1 MKGQNRQS
9 GSALFASILL
19 GAVVVVV
26 ASPVHA
32 QTLEQFYKGKN
43 INLIIGYS
51 AGGGYDVYARLLAR
65 HLGKHIPGTPTIVPQ
80 NMTGAGSLR
89 AAAYVY
95 SAAPKDGT
103 VIGTFARGMA
113 IFPLLSGSDEFD
125 GRKFNWLGS
134 MTTDTSLCIASTK
147 SPLHNLQDMIDK
159 PSNMGGEGP
168 GADPDIF
175 ASMYKNVFQSKLKLI
190 TGYHGTADMMLAIA
204 RGELDSLCGISWS
217 TMKASYAQYL
227 KDNQVR
233 VLVQAAT
240 SKNKDLPDVPLITDI
255 AKTDAQ
261 KQTLALLIDPQEMAR
276 PFAAPPEIP
285 ADRAKALRE
294 AFDATMKDADFIA
307 DAKKLNV
314 EIAPVSADRIDALV
328 KKLYQTPKPIVEE
341 ARKAIQ

>member
-1 MKGQNRQS
+1 VAMMFKKQKYRS
-9 GSALFASILL
+9 TLFATILFS
-19 GAVVVVV
+19 AAAI
-26 ASPVHA
+26 ASPVQS

-51 AGGGYDVYARLLAR
+51 AGGGYDTYARLLAR
-65 HLGKHIPGTPTIVPQ
+65 HLGKHIPGNPTIVPQ

-89 AAAYVY
+89 AAAYIY

-103 VIGTFARGMA
+103 AIGTFARGMA
-113 IFPLLSGSDEFD
+113 IYPLITGGTEFD

-134 MTTDTSLCIASTK
+134 MTQDTSLCISSTK
-147 SPLHNLQDMIDK
+147 SSIHTLQDMIDK

-175 ASMYKNVFQSKLKLI
+175 ASMYKNVFQSKLKLV
-190 TGYHGTADMMLAIA
+190 TGYHGTADIMLAIQ
-204 RGELDSLCGISWS
+204 RGELDGLCGISWS

-233 VLVQAAT
+233 ILVQAAR
-240 SKNKDLPDVPLITDI
+240 SKNADLSNIPLITDI
-255 AKTDAQ
+255 AKTDEQ

-276 PFAAPPEIP
+276 PFAAPPDIP
-285 ADRAKALRE
+285 ADRADALRK

-307 DAKKLNV
+307 EAKKLNI
-314 EIAPVSADRIDALV
+314 EIAPVSAERLDSLV
-328 KKLYQTPKPIVEE
+328 KKLYQTPPTIVEA

>member
-1 MKGQNRQS
+1 MKCQNQKS
-9 GSALFASILL
+9 GIALFAAVLI
-19 GAVVVVV
+19 GAAAV
-26 ASPVHA
+26 ASPA
-32 QTLEQFYKGKN
+32 QSQTLEQFYQGKN
-43 INLIIGYS
+43 INLVIGYS

-65 HLGKHIPGTPTIVPQ
+65 HLGKHIPGNPNIVPQ

-89 AAAYVY
+89 AAAYIY

-103 VIGTFARGMA
+103 AIGTFARGMA
-113 IFPLLSGSDEFD
+113 IYPLLSGGNEFD

-147 SPLHNLQDMIDK
+147 SEINNLQDMIDK

-175 ASMYKNVFQSKLKLI
+175 ASMYKNVFQSKLKLV

-217 TMKASYAQYL
+217 TMKTSYAQYL

-240 SKNKDLPDVPLITDI
+240 SKNADLPDVPLVTDI
-255 AKTDAQ
+255 AKTEAQ
-261 KQTLALLIDPQEMAR
+261 RQTLALLIDPQEMAR

-285 ADRAKALRE
+285 VDRAEALRK
-294 AFDATMKDADFIA
+294 AFDATMKDPDFIA

-314 EIAPVSADRIDALV
+314 EIAPISADRLDSLV
-328 KKLYQTPKPIVEE
+328 KKLYQTPKPIIEE

>member
-1 MKGQNRQS
+1 MMFKKQKYRNT
-9 GSALFASILL
+9 LFATILFS
-19 GAVVVVV
+19 AAAI
-26 ASPVHA
+26 ASPVQS

-51 AGGGYDVYARLLAR
+51 AGGGYDTYARLLAR
-65 HLGKHIPGTPTIVPQ
+65 HLGKHIPGNPTIVPQ

-89 AAAYVY
+89 AAAYIY

-103 VIGTFARGMA
+103 AIGTFARGMA
-113 IFPLLSGSDEFD
+113 IYPLITGGTEFD

-134 MTTDTSLCIASTK
+134 MTQDTSLCISSTK
-147 SPLHNLQDMIDK
+147 SSIHTLQDMIDK

-175 ASMYKNVFQSKLKLI
+175 ASMYKNVFQSKLKLV
-190 TGYHGTADMMLAIA
+190 TGYHGTADIMLAIQ
-204 RGELDSLCGISWS
+204 RGELDGLCGISWS

-233 VLVQAAT
+233 ILVQAAR
-240 SKNKDLPDVPLITDI
+240 SKNADLSNIPLITDI
-255 AKTDAQ
+255 AKTDEQ

-276 PFAAPPEIP
+276 PFAAPPDIP
-285 ADRAKALRE
+285 ADRADALRK

-307 DAKKLNV
+307 EAKKLNI
-314 EIAPVSADRIDALV
+314 EIAPVSAERLDSLV
-328 KKLYQTPKPIVEE
+328 KKLYQTPPTIVEA

>member
-1 MKGQNRQS
+1 MMFKKQKYRNT
-9 GSALFASILL
+9 LFATILFS
-19 GAVVVVV
+19 AAAI
-26 ASPVHA
+26 ASPVQS

-51 AGGGYDVYARLLAR
+51 AGGGYDTYARLLAR
-65 HLGKHIPGTPTIVPQ
+65 HLGKHIPGNPTIVPQ

-89 AAAYVY
+89 AAAYIY

-103 VIGTFARGMA
+103 AIGTFARGMA
-113 IFPLLSGSDEFD
+113 IYPLITGGTEFD

-134 MTTDTSLCIASTK
+134 MTQDTSLCISSTK
-147 SPLHNLQDMIDK
+147 SSIHTLQDMIDK

-175 ASMYKNVFQSKLKLI
+175 ASMYKNVFQSKLKLV
-190 TGYHGTADMMLAIA
+190 TGYHGTADIMLAIQ
-204 RGELDSLCGISWS
+204 RGELDGLCGISWS
-217 TMKASYAQYL
+217 TMKASYAQHL

-233 VLVQAAT
+233 ILVQAAR
-240 SKNKDLPDVPLITDI
+240 SKNADLPNIPLITDI
-255 AKTDAQ
+255 AKTDEQ

-276 PFAAPPEIP
+276 PFAAPPDIP
-285 ADRAKALRE
+285 ADRADALRK

-307 DAKKLNV
+307 EAKKLNI
-314 EIAPVSADRIDALV
+314 EIAPVSAERLDALV
-328 KKLYQTPKPIVEE
+328 KKLYQTPPTIVEA

>member
-1 MKGQNRQS
+1 MMFKKQKYRS
-9 GSALFASILL
+9 TLFATILFS
-19 GAVVVVV
+19 AAAI
-26 ASPVHA
+26 ASPVQS

-51 AGGGYDVYARLLAR
+51 AGGGYDTYARLLAR
-65 HLGKHIPGTPTIVPQ
+65 HLGKHVPGNPTIVPQ

-89 AAAYVY
+89 AAAYIY

-103 VIGTFARGMA
+103 AIGTFARGMA
-113 IFPLLSGSDEFD
+113 IYPLITGGTEFD

-134 MTTDTSLCIASTK
+134 MTQDTSLCISSTK
-147 SPLHNLQDMIDK
+147 SSIHTLQDMIDK

-175 ASMYKNVFQSKLKLI
+175 ASMYKNVFQSKLKLV
-190 TGYHGTADMMLAIA
+190 TGYHGTADIMLAIQ
-204 RGELDSLCGISWS
+204 RGELDGLCGISWS

-233 VLVQAAT
+233 ILVQAAR
-240 SKNKDLPDVPLITDI
+240 SKNADLSNIPLITDI
-255 AKTDAQ
+255 AKTDEQ

-276 PFAAPPEIP
+276 PFAAPPDIP
-285 ADRAKALRE
+285 ADRADALRK

-307 DAKKLNV
+307 EAKKLNI
-314 EIAPVSADRIDALV
+314 EIAPVSAERLDSLV
-328 KKLYQTPKPIVEE
+328 KKLYQTPPTIVEA